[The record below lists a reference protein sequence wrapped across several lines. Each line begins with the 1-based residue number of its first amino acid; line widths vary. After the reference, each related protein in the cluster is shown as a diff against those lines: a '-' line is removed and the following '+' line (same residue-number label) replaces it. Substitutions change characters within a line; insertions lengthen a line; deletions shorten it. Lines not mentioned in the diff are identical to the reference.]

1 MVIARFGAT
10 RSKVGLPSGP
20 GFSSPTFT
28 SLKAG
33 MYLATGS
40 ARASL
45 PSSNSIIA
53 ATVAI
58 GLVIE

>member
-1 MVIARFGAT
+1 MVIARLGAT
-10 RSKVGLPSGP
+10 RSSVGLPSAP

-40 ARASL
+40 LSASL

-53 ATVAI
+53 ATVVI